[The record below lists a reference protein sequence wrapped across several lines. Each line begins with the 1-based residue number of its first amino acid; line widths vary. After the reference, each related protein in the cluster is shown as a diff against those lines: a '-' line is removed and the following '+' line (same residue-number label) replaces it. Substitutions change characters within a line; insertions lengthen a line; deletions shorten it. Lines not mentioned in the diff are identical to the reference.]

1 MTKEQL
7 HQKIKAEEKVMN
19 NTDSVIYIPKEYNG
33 DYTNNDDTLHLETHS
48 RPEHS
53 MTYYFRY
60 KNIFPFEFYTT
71 KKIQGYK
78 PDKIEHYKT
87 QTYFLLPP

>member
-53 MTYYFRY
+53 TTYYY
-60 KNIFPFEFYTT
+60 KYKIFSLLNFTLQKKYRVIYRT
-71 KKIQGYK
+71 K
-78 PDKIEHYKT
+78 
-87 QTYFLLPP
+87 